1 MPWAISCS
9 SSNTLTSSSATR
21 ANTPSSSPS
30 CGGTVACAARTSNP
44 SETSRCWMPSCRSRS
59 IRLRVSSA
67 AATIRAR
74 EAISSARLSA
84 FAIAVATSS
93 VKEAR
98 RASVSAGS
106 GCSGRERA
114 VITPQRRPSTMT
126 GVPTPE
132 PTPRSRAAT
141 PSGPEASAGLSIR
154 AGRPVTKTSVAMLFP
169 PRLHRR
175 PTGTGRTVLPQPAT
189 VVIAPPGS

>member
-1 MPWAISCS
+1 MNPVGDLPQLVEHARQPVGNCD
-9 SSNTLTSSSATR
+9 NA
-21 ANTPSSSPS
+21 PSSSPS
-30 CGGTVACAARTSNP
+30 CAGTVACAMRSSSP

-93 VKEAR
+93 VKLAR

-106 GCSGRERA
+106 GW
-114 VITPQRRPSTMT
+114 
-126 GVPTPE
+126 
-132 PTPRSRAAT
+132 
-141 PSGPEASAGLSIR
+141 
-154 AGRPVTKTSVAMLFP
+154 
-169 PRLHRR
+169 
-175 PTGTGRTVLPQPAT
+175 PTGE
-189 VVIAPPGS
+189 